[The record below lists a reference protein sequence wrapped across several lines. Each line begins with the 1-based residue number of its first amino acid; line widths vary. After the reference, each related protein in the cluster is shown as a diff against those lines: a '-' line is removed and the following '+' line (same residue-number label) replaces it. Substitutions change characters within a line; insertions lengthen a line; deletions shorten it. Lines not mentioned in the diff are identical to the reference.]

1 MAMVKGALQR
11 GLPSMPVWVLA
22 ANPSCAFCEA
32 PGGQQVYEEEIT
44 IGAARLVGVACGW
57 QGIRLLAEMHQ

>member
-32 PGGQQVYEEEIT
+32 LGGQEVCEKGIT
-44 IGAARLVGVACGW
+44 IGAARLVGVAYGW
-57 QGIRLLAEMHQ
+57 QGIRVLAEMHQ